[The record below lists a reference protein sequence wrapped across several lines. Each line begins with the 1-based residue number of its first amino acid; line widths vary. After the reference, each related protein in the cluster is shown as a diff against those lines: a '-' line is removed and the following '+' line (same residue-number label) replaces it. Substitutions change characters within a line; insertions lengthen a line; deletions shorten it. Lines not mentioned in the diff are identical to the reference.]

1 MQIFKTLGIGVTV
14 SAAVIVAA
22 LVLGMVLAGTA
33 REVVIFVSGMAIVGA
48 EFEIAD
54 RFARARLEKSKTQKS
69 NRGAPPPAPR
79 QGAGA
84 EDFYERACR
93 HYGLKPFHG
102 PAGKASRA
110 RLRKRYRADLIR
122 EHRRRQ
128 QDT

>member
-1 MQIFKTLGIGVTV
+1 MQIFKTLGWGGTV
-14 SAAVIVAA
+14 AAVVIVAG
-22 LVLGMVLAGTA
+22 LVVGMVLIGTA
-33 REVVIFVSGMAIVGA
+33 RELVIFVSGMALVHA
-48 EFEIAD
+48 VFEVVD
-54 RFARARLEKSKTQKS
+54 RVLRARSEKSNTQKS
-69 NRGAPPPAPR
+69 NRDAPPPAPR
-79 QGAGA
+79 QGDGA